1 MAKKKGIIVILAL
14 AVAWTAWAQNSGADP
29 KDRIAQGL
37 ELFRTSDF
45 NAALSVFQG
54 ILLDAKAK
62 DRHPDAVYWSALS
75 YVGLKDYE
83 NADRSIGLFLSSYP
97 ASRLQPDAQYQQGRI
112 AFLRQDYERAIKE
125 FQVFIDANP
134 TSDLYSSALFWAGE
148 CMFQLG
154 RLEQAERV
162 FLSVVR
168 DYPTSVKKEAANYR
182 LGLIDLKYR
191 EEELL
196 KLLKWSHEESLRII
210 EEYQRREKTYEQ
222 AINAYQKQLS
232 GQKPAMVSQDQLDK
246 QAELEANLATAQSQ
260 AARSDAQIKELQAA
274 LGAAQAKLDEAL
286 KKASSSDAAPSAD
299 ASAAL
304 SRQKLLDLKQEALEL
319 EEFYIRWL
327 AEHADAGGQK

>member
-1 MAKKKGIIVILAL
+1 MANKKGIMVVLAL
-14 AVAWTAWAQNSGADP
+14 ALAWGVSAQAIGADP
-29 KDRIAQGL
+29 NERVEQGL
-37 ELFRTSDF
+37 KYFEKADF

-54 ILLDAKAK
+54 IILDAKAK
-62 DRHPDAVYWSALS
+62 ARHPEAVYWSALS

-83 NADRSIGLFLSSYP
+83 NADRSIGMFLASYTT
-97 ASRLQPDAQYQQGRI
+97 SRLLPDAQYQQGRI
-112 AFLRQDYERAIKE
+112 AFLRQDYERALKD

-134 TSDLYSSALFWAGE
+134 TSDLYSSALFWAAE

-168 DYPTSVKKEAANYR
+168 DYPVSVKKEAANYR

-232 GQKPAMVSQDQLDK
+232 GQKATISPDQIDK
-246 QAELEANLATAQSQ
+246 TAELEANLALAQTQ
-260 AARSDAQIKELQAA
+260 AAKNEAEMRRLQTA
-274 LGAAQAKLDEAL
+274 LSEAQARLDEAL
-286 KKASSSDAAPSAD
+286 KRAGTATQAPD
-299 ASAAL
+299 ASQAA
-304 SRQKLLDLKQEALEL
+304 SRQSLLDMKQEALEL
-319 EEFYIRWL
+319 QEFYLRWL
-327 AEHADAGGQK
+327 AEHAESGGQK